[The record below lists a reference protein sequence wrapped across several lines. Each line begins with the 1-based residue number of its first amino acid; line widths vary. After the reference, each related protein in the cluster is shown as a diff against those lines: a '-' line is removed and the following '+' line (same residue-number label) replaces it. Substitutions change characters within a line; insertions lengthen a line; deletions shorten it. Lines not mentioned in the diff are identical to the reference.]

1 MRIKV
6 ILQNHHVSGVTS
18 QGWAAALDEIVL
30 RDFITAAHFR
40 FLAPRWRIANPT
52 QNDRDLLTAMTTLVV
67 DCRDKL
73 RSLTQK
79 AGVPWPPAAAPI
91 PPAAPIP
98 LAAPV
103 PPATTSR
110 GTQSL
115 TADTRH
121 NGAEVVNIELLVIDP
136 DVIDPDPDRDAE
148 EADQLRAYDE
158 QQAYDEQA
166 EQGIGEPLD
175 ADRFIELLTRVIG
188 KTDGA
193 RTFEAPQRV
202 IGVEL
207 RESEVSVINLIQP
220 VRRAFPGREV
230 RAMYGALFPNAANM
244 DWSRQVDD
252 MRPYL
257 ENDRC
262 TRLWFLQA
270 QARMLQQYTVG
281 VILYRVRGRAERDNT
296 PTTMLRPHLSPAD
309 YPDFDSDEP

>member
-6 ILQNHHVSGVTS
+6 ILQNHRVSGVTS

-30 RDFITAAHFR
+30 RDFITAAHFS

-52 QNDRDLLTAMTTLVV
+52 QNDRDLLTAMTTLVF

-115 TADTRH
+115 TADTRQ
-121 NGAEVVNIELLVIDP
+121 NGPDSEVVNIELLVIDP
-136 DVIDPDPDRDAE
+136 DVIEPDPDRDAE
-148 EADQLRAYDE
+148 EADQLLAYHE
-158 QQAYDEQA
+158 QQRA
-166 EQGIGEPLD
+166 EQGMSGHLD
-175 ADRFIELLTRVIG
+175 AQRFIELLTRVIG

-230 RAMYGALFPNAANM
+230 RAIYGALFPDAANV
-244 DWSRQVDD
+244 DWMSHVDD